1 MVSNLGA
8 KRIVGECCVV
18 LLLGDDGEPARAG
31 VVLSVKVSPRKVARL
46 KDYLHLLA
54 INEEL
59 GVVEVAVDLE
69 VVFDLDDGLDGGDV
83 RGVDLLV
90 GVGRLG
96 GKASP
101 RLSELVRG

>member
-1 MVSNLGA
+1 M
-8 KRIVGECCVV
+8 
-18 LLLGDDGEPARAG
+18 
-31 VVLSVKVSPRKVARL
+31 LSVKVSPRKVARL
-46 KDYLHLLA
+46 KDHLHLLA

-90 GVGRLG
+90 CVGRLG